1 MNISV
6 ADPGSRIPDLGSKT
20 SNKRERRKK
29 LRCQT
34 FLCSHKIWA
43 IFQRIIEVFTK
54 KIVKKLFKIWS
65 WDLGSE
71 IREKHIPDPGS
82 MGKKSRVSDPDPY
95 PDPDPYWIRIQ
106 SDHWIRIRIRNLNTD
121 PDPDPGGQ
129 K

>member
-20 SNKRERRKK
+20 SNKRERQKK

-82 MGKKSRVSDPDPY
+82 MGKKSTRS
-95 PDPDPYWIRIQ
+95 
-106 SDHWIRIRIRNLNTD
+106 RIRIRNTD
-121 PDPDPGGQ
+121 EYKNKRHLTLAD
-129 K
+129 